1 MCPEIARPERDW
13 GVWGKRVRLR
23 HWIVW
28 GFAIGGWWVLPAYAA
43 EPPIPPPVDRSNAPL
58 SVDEVPLP
66 RSGRPCT
73 PSITSVGPAN
83 DPRTAGWAENT
94 REGRRGNLAGGT
106 AGARGPNGYI
116 RDVQAAEGREGTALE
131 FIPPVDVLASPLPS
145 PEDGLNGNR
154 QVALS
159 PFPNLNIQ
167 SGPLAEHQLP
177 WYHSLPEEAPYS
189 ILRAMEFDSVWGA
202 MKSNGVD
209 NSQGGWYNG
218 IQFGFP
224 FWTEQG
230 VGLQLGGVFEPNML
244 TTNYF
249 RFTGGFFHRAI
260 WPSDMGIVPGLFQ
273 RISWGTVYDFLYD
286 SDHRSN
292 MGQMRNQL
300 AFAMAPQRECGLWFT
315 IPMQSDSTI
324 VGPNSPLE
332 IYASNSFAFYYRHS
346 FPSEVDVTGFFG
358 WAEGPGGMYVGTYF
372 SYHFAQQAS
381 IVSWSMMNF
390 ESAGANAIYI
400 GLRFH
405 FAPHEDYTLISG
417 NPQNRYR
424 PFMHLQDA
432 IQFQMR
438 KISLN

>member
-1 MCPEIARPERDW
+1 M
-13 GVWGKRVRLR
+13 R
-23 HWIVW
+23 HWVIW
-28 GFAIGGWWVLPAYAA
+28 GLMTGGWWVIAAQANEPAT
-43 EPPIPPPVDRSNAPL
+43 PPPVDRSNAPL
-58 SVDEVPLP
+58 SVDDIPLP
-66 RSGRPCT
+66 RSGRACA
-73 PSITSVGPAN
+73 PSITSVGPA
-83 DPRTAGWAENT
+83 AGNANGGGAGSGF
-94 REGRRGNLAGGT
+94 RSGIGRRGRAGVIT
-106 AGARGPNGYI
+106 S
-116 RDVQAAEGREGTALE
+116 VQGVEGEGLLSQE
-131 FIPPVDVLASPLPS
+131 FIPPVDVMASPLPN
-145 PEDGLNGNR
+145 PNDGLDGNR
-154 QVALS
+154 QIALS

-167 SGPLAEHQLP
+167 SGPLAQHQLP

-189 ILRAMEFDSVWGA
+189 ILRAMEFDSLFGA

-218 IQFGFP
+218 LQFGFP

-230 VGLQLGGVFEPNML
+230 VGLQIGGVFEPNML
-244 TTNYF
+244 TTNYA

-260 WPSDMGIVPGLFQ
+260 WPPDTGVVPGLFQ

-300 AFAMAPQRECGLWFT
+300 AFAMAPQRETGFWFT
-315 IPMQSDSTI
+315 VPMQSDSTLI
-324 VGPNSPLE
+324 GPNAPLD
-332 IYASNSFAFYYRHS
+332 IYASTTFAFYYRHC

-358 WAEGPGGMYVGTYF
+358 WAEAPGGMYVGTYMA
-372 SYHFAQQAS
+372 YHFAQQAS

-390 ESAGANAIYI
+390 ESAGANAIYL

-438 KISLN
+438 KIPIN